1 MLERKAVQA
10 ASFWPL
16 QGKLE
21 HAFILVESPEAK
33 NHDIKDDHGH
43 IKVMYNPEDLTLSQ
57 HATVDGVGNNVY
69 FSRTDPDDLVVTL
82 FFDSYEDRTDIRLK
96 TNQILSLTEPW
107 KVPGKLAVPPT
118 VKFMWGSNNLFTGIV
133 TRVDQKFTMFLPS
146 GVPVRADL
154 TVTFKEV
161 LTDTA
166 DLRAQGFDNCRRLW
180 TVSATDRLDS
190 IAFATLGDRT
200 QWRMIAD
207 ANGIYNPISFPDGQ
221 WVGRT
226 IAIPDT
232 HGESYDPGEASDY
245 V

>member
-1 MLERKAVQA
+1 MLERNAVKE

-21 HAFILVESPEAK
+21 HAHIHVESSQAGDYGIK
-33 NHDIKDDHGH
+33 NQRID
-43 IKVMYNPEDLTLSQ
+43 VMYNPEDLTLSQ
-57 HATVDGVGNNVY
+57 HATVDGIGNNVY

-96 TNQILSLTEPW
+96 TDQILSLTEPW
-107 KVPGKLAVPPT
+107 KVAGKLAVPPT
-118 VKFMWGSNNLFTGIV
+118 VKFMWGSDNLFTGIV
-133 TRVDQKFTMFLPS
+133 TRVDQKFTMFMPS

-190 IAFATLGDRT
+190 IAFATLGDRRL
-200 QWRMIAD
+200 WRLIAD
-207 ANGIYNPISFPDGQ
+207 ENGIYNPILFPEQ
-221 WVGRT
+221 WIGRT

-232 HGESYDPGEASDY
+232 HGESYESGEASDY